1 MNGPS
6 GAGEWLSALR
16 SARPFKTGEKGVFMS
31 PGFGVRI
38 GAVVMSIV
46 AALGAAGS
54 VSAQLY
60 DDERRSLD
68 LFPDPIA
75 RSPRLLGMGRLTFL
89 FDDRR
94 NRITLW
100 DFAGNPTGVLENDST
115 STVELQPTTA
125 AISSL
130 HDVAGNGR

>member
-1 MNGPS
+1 
-6 GAGEWLSALR
+6 
-16 SARPFKTGEKGVFMS
+16 MS
-31 PGFGVRI
+31 PRYGVRI
-38 GAVVMSIV
+38 GAALVSVLVSW
-46 AALGAAGS
+46 AAVSS

-60 DDERRSLD
+60 DEARQLLD

-130 HDVAGNGR
+130 HDVAGNGRLLERQDLAAREIRLG